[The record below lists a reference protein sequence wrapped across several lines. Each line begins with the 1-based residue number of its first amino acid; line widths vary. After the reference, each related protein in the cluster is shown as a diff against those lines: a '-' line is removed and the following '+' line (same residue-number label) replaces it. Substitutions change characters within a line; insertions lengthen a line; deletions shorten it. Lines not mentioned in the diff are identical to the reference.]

1 MPPKKRHKNDPLEKF
16 IRDSVEKNGHFPS
29 LIIKIIGL
37 KFDIDIN
44 EEVYDQEKRKEIR
57 ELVKELSKEIWI
69 DKTYVD
75 YKGTRWADAFM
86 VEEKWYEFVDLI
98 WKTGFGRY
106 ADEEQLYEIS
116 QCLMIMASTYMYI
129 ELKSYGYDLDNIDLN
144 VRPNDFRSKYTIDER
159 TSWDF

>member
-98 WKTGFGRY
+98 WNNGLDLHVHRT
-106 ADEEQLYEIS
+106 Q
-116 QCLMIMASTYMYI
+116 
-129 ELKSYGYDLDNIDLN
+129 ELWI
-144 VRPNDFRSKYTIDER
+144 RS
-159 TSWDF
+159 